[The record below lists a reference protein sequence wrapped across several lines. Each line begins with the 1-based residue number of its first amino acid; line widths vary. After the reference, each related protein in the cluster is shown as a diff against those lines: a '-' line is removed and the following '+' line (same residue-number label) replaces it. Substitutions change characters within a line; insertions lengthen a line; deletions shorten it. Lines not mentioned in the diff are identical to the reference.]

1 MDHISKL
8 LPKTLRKHGLLDEAK
23 ASLAVFH
30 AKKWLEKKLPTFKEE
45 VRPTKCKDKTLFVEV
60 AHSTAAQECQFL
72 TSDLLIHLHEECG
85 LSEEVESIRIVR
97 A

>member
-30 AKKWLEKKLPTFKEE
+30 AKQWLKVNLPSFMEE
-45 VRPTKCKDKTLFVEV
+45 IRPTKCKDKTLFIEVE
-60 AHSTAAQECQFL
+60 HSTAAQECQFV
-72 TSDLLIHLHEECG
+72 TSDLLLHLHDKCG
-85 LSEEVESIRIVR
+85 LSEEVESIRILR